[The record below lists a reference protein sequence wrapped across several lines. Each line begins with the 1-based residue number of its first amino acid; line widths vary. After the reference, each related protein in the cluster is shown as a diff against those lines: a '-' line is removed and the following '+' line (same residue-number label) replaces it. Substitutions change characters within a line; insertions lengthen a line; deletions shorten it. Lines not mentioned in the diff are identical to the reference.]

1 MQKSRKTTDDDF
13 LALGQFVVTFQRIEC
28 KYREI
33 GWMILDPEKRE
44 WPPMQLR
51 SESNRDLINKVTDLY
66 VDLTNQYE
74 FPNGV
79 LVAKD
84 MRLLQEKFHELRRY
98 RNRLLHS
105 AYEPLKAGDEILGYL
120 RIDPI
125 VAVEKETG
133 NVIHEVEPLSSD
145 AI

>member
-1 MQKSRKTTDDDF
+1 MKPG
-13 LALGQFVVTFQRIEC
+13 AI
-28 KYREI
+28 
-33 GWMILDPEKRE
+33 
-44 WPPMQLR
+44 
-51 SESNRDLINKVTDLY
+51 
-66 VDLTNQYE
+66 QYE

-145 AI
+145 AIYAKLREYSEPMYVLSRAYLQLLEWNPFDRFPTTI